1 MKLVFRIEEMTK
13 AGAWRLTIQAE
24 NPEELEKALSVVE
37 SLRKRFTTM
46 EEEPQVELRFPGRAE
61 FPLGLRRQDEILVL

>member
-1 MKLVFRIEEMTK
+1 MKLEFGIEEMTK

-37 SLRKRFTTM
+37 SLRKKFTAI
-46 EEEPQVELRFPGRAE
+46 EEPQVELRFPGRAE
-61 FPLGLRRQDEILVL
+61 FPLGLRREDEILVL

>member
-46 EEEPQVELRFPGRAE
+46 EEEPHVEQRFPGRAE